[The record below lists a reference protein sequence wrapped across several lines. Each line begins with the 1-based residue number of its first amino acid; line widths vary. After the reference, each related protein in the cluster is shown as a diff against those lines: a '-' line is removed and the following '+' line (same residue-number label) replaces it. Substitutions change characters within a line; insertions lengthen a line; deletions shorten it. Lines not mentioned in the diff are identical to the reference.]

1 MAKVQ
6 GNILY
11 KIYYGFGLVYLGR
24 TKQPLQDRI
33 RGHLFQKPMH
43 RNIDINL
50 VTKIEYAEFPTEAD
64 MYLYEIYFINK
75 LKPPLNV
82 DDRARD
88 EITVT
93 LPNVEFKEFVIQ
105 LWEKWTE
112 ELNNRMTE
120 RERDTNKWRAFNQE
134 ISVLRANHKAGH
146 IGREEFEEKKD
157 ALASEHRE
165 LEKRLF
171 R

>member
-50 VTKIEYAEFPTEAD
+50 VTRLEYAEFPTEAD

-88 EITVT
+88 DVTVT
-93 LPNVEFKEFVIQ
+93 LPEIEFKEFTTH
-105 LWEKWTE
+105 LWDNWKD
-112 ELNNRMTE
+112 ELNNRMTD
-120 RERDTNKWRAFNQE
+120 RERDMNKWRAFNQE
-134 ISVLRANHKAGH
+134 ISILRANHKAGQ
-146 IGREEFEEKKD
+146 ISREEFEERKD
-157 ALASEHRE
+157 ALTEEHRE
-165 LEKRLF
+165 IEKRLF
-171 R
+171 G